1 MNKNENLNEV
11 RKIKDINDINT
22 NTEEGKLLTIALTI
36 ITTTQGYS
44 DKTPDQVINEL
55 YEMHE
60 VIHGK

>member
-1 MNKNENLNEV
+1 MEN
-11 RKIKDINDINT
+11 KIKDINDINT

-60 VIHGK
+60 VINGK

>member
-1 MNKNENLNEV
+1 MNQPKK
-11 RKIKDINDINT
+11 KIKDINDINT

>member
-1 MNKNENLNEV
+1 MNQSK
-11 RKIKDINDINT
+11 KIKEISNINT
-22 NTEEGKLLTIALTI
+22 NTEEGKLLLMALSV
-36 ITTTQGYS
+36 ITTTFEYS